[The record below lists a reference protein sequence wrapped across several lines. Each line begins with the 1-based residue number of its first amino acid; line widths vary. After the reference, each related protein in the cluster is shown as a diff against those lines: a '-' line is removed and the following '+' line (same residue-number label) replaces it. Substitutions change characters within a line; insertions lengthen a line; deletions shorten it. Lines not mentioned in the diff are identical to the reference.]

1 MPRIQQKTKT
11 QKKKTMAYDVVVI
24 GGGFGGLAAAALLAK
39 DGKKVVVLEKNKL
52 LGGRANVLK
61 AQGFQFDMGPSWYMM
76 PDVFEKFFA
85 EFGKK
90 PADYLQLVK
99 LDPQYRIIFPDKTH
113 VDMKPNLEHNK
124 ALFEKIEKGAGKRL
138 QDYLD
143 EARAKYELSVR
154 TVLYKNVDSIFDF
167 FSWDLLKNGRMLR
180 PFDSM
185 QKYVAEF
192 FKSEKLQQIIQF
204 TLVFLGGA
212 PHNMPA
218 LYSLISH
225 VDFTMHT
232 FYPMG
237 GMSQVV
243 KAFEQVGRENGAEY
257 RLETPVLEIKTRDG
271 KVTGVRTKDGI
282 IKTKAVVANADM
294 AHIESL
300 LDDAHLK
307 MYSEKYWQKRTFAPS
322 AFLMYLGVKGDVRA
336 LQHHN
341 IFFGK
346 NWIEH
351 FTEIFEQP
359 SWPKEPSIYLNVPS
373 MTDPAVAPKGHH
385 AVMILVPVA
394 CGLAEDAA
402 SKEKYG
408 EYILQYLEKKAGI
421 KLKEKIVYK
430 SIFSVTDFESTYN
443 SYAGNAL
450 GGVAHTL
457 MQTGPFRPPN
467 KHKKISNL
475 FFSGAGTV
483 PGIGVP
489 SAVISGHLVRDRV
502 QTMKS

>member
-1 MPRIQQKTKT
+1 MKQAKKQTK
-11 QKKKTMAYDVVVI
+11 YDVVVI

-39 DGKKVVVLEKNKL
+39 DGKRVVVIEKNKL
-52 LGGRANVLK
+52 MGGRANLLK
-61 AQGFQFDMGPSWYMM
+61 AKGFQFDMGPSWYMM

-85 EFGKK
+85 EFDKK
-90 PADYLQLVK
+90 PSDYLDLVK

-113 VDMKPNLEHNK
+113 VDMRPDLKHNK
-124 ALFEKIEKGAGKRL
+124 AVFEKIEKGAGKRL

-143 EARAKYELSVR
+143 EARIKYELSVR

-185 QKYVAEF
+185 QNYVAEF

-232 FYPMG
+232 SYPMG
-237 GMSQVV
+237 GMFKVV
-243 KAFEQVGRENGAEY
+243 EAFVKVGKKHGVEY
-257 RLETPVLEIKTRDG
+257 LPETPALALITKDG
-271 KVTGVRTKDGI
+271 KITGVRTKNGVI
-282 IKTKAVVANADM
+282 HCNAVVANADM
-294 AHIESL
+294 AHLEKL
-300 LDDAHLK
+300 LDDPSLR
-307 MYSEKYWQKRTFAPS
+307 MYDEKYWQSRVFAPS
-322 AFLMYLGVKGDVRA
+322 AFLMYLGVKGSVPE

-351 FTEIFEQP
+351 FREIFEKP
-359 SWPKEPSIYLNVPS
+359 SWPKDPSIYLNVPS
-373 MTDPAVAPKGHH
+373 ITDPAVAPKGHH
-385 AVMILVPVA
+385 TIMILVPVA
-394 CGLAEDAA
+394 CGLDETAA
-402 SKEKYG
+402 SKEEYG
-408 EYILQYLEKKAGI
+408 EYILQYLEEKAGI
-421 KLKEKIVYK
+421 KLKKKIVYK
-430 SIFSVTDFESTYN
+430 SIFSVTDFQSAYN

-467 KHKKISNL
+467 KHKKIKNL

-489 SAVISGHLVRDRV
+489 SAIISGHLVRDRV
-502 QTMKS
+502 AKL